1 MKKFRSFLNQTSEIT
16 NGQLLILVVF
26 ALVSIYNNY
35 KADMKNIDLTSY
47 INNLVIVEMYDRT
60 LFKGIFVNITKD
72 IVTLHDDADILIP
85 ISTILNIY
93 VID

>member
-1 MKKFRSFLNQTSEIT
+1 MKK
-16 NGQLLILVVF
+16 LL
-26 ALVSIYNNY
+26 Y
-35 KADMKNIDLTSY
+35 DIDLTSY
-47 INNLVIVEMYDRT
+47 INSLVIVEMYDRA
-60 LFKGIFVNITKD
+60 LLKGKLINITKD

>member
-1 MKKFRSFLNQTSEIT
+1 MKK
-16 NGQLLILVVF
+16 IL
-26 ALVSIYNNY
+26 Y
-35 KADMKNIDLTSY
+35 DIDLTNY

-60 LFKGIFVNITKD
+60 LFKGIFVNITKN

>member
-1 MKKFRSFLNQTSEIT
+1 MIKVL
-16 NGQLLILVVF
+16 
-26 ALVSIYNNY
+26 Y
-35 KADMKNIDLTSY
+35 DIDLTSY

>member
-1 MKKFRSFLNQTSEIT
+1 MNK
-16 NGQLLILVVF
+16 IL
-26 ALVSIYNNY
+26 Y
-35 KADMKNIDLTSY
+35 DIDLTSY
-47 INNLVIVEMYDRT
+47 INNLVIVEMYDKT
-60 LFKGIFVNITKD
+60 LFKGVFVNITKD

>member
-1 MKKFRSFLNQTSEIT
+1 MKK
-16 NGQLLILVVF
+16 ILYD
-26 ALVSIYNNY
+26 IN
-35 KADMKNIDLTSY
+35 LTSY
-47 INNLVIVEMYDRT
+47 INSLVIVEMYDRA
-60 LFKGIFVNITKD
+60 LFKGKLINITKD

>member
-1 MKKFRSFLNQTSEIT
+1 MKK
-16 NGQLLILVVF
+16 IL
-26 ALVSIYNNY
+26 Y
-35 KADMKNIDLTSY
+35 DIDLTSY

-60 LFKGIFVNITKD
+60 LFKGIFVSITKD

>member
-1 MKKFRSFLNQTSEIT
+1 MKKVL
-16 NGQLLILVVF
+16 
-26 ALVSIYNNY
+26 Y
-35 KADMKNIDLTSY
+35 DIDLTSY
-47 INNLVIVEMYDRT
+47 INNLVVVEMYDRT

-93 VID
+93 AID

>member
-1 MKKFRSFLNQTSEIT
+1 MKK
-16 NGQLLILVVF
+16 IL
-26 ALVSIYNNY
+26 Y
-35 KADMKNIDLTSY
+35 DIDLTSY

-72 IVTLHDDADILIP
+72 IVTLYDDADILIP

>member
-1 MKKFRSFLNQTSEIT
+1 MKKVL
-16 NGQLLILVVF
+16 
-26 ALVSIYNNY
+26 Y
-35 KADMKNIDLTSY
+35 DIDLTNY

-72 IVTLHDDADILIP
+72 IITLHDDADILIP

>member
-1 MKKFRSFLNQTSEIT
+1 MNK
-16 NGQLLILVVF
+16 IL
-26 ALVSIYNNY
+26 Y
-35 KADMKNIDLTSY
+35 DIDLTSY

-93 VID
+93 IID

>member
-1 MKKFRSFLNQTSEIT
+1 MKKVL
-16 NGQLLILVVF
+16 
-26 ALVSIYNNY
+26 Y
-35 KADMKNIDLTSY
+35 DIDLTSY

-72 IVTLHDDADILIP
+72 IVTLHDDTDILIP

>member
-1 MKKFRSFLNQTSEIT
+1 MNK
-16 NGQLLILVVF
+16 IL
-26 ALVSIYNNY
+26 Y
-35 KADMKNIDLTSY
+35 DIDLTSY
-47 INNLVIVEMYDRT
+47 INKLVIVEMHDRT

>member
-1 MKKFRSFLNQTSEIT
+1 MKKVL
-16 NGQLLILVVF
+16 
-26 ALVSIYNNY
+26 Y
-35 KADMKNIDLTSY
+35 DIDLTSY

-72 IVTLHDDADILIP
+72 VVTLHDDADILIP
-85 ISTILNIY
+85 LSTILNIY

>member
-1 MKKFRSFLNQTSEIT
+1 MNK
-16 NGQLLILVVF
+16 IL
-26 ALVSIYNNY
+26 Y
-35 KADMKNIDLTSY
+35 DIDLTSY
-47 INNLVIVEMYDRT
+47 INSLVIVEMYDRT

>member
-1 MKKFRSFLNQTSEIT
+1 MNKKL
-16 NGQLLILVVF
+16 
-26 ALVSIYNNY
+26 Y
-35 KADMKNIDLTSY
+35 DIDLTSY

-85 ISTILNIY
+85 ISTILNVY

>member
-1 MKKFRSFLNQTSEIT
+1 MKK
-16 NGQLLILVVF
+16 IL
-26 ALVSIYNNY
+26 Y
-35 KADMKNIDLTSY
+35 DIDLTSY
-47 INNLVIVEMYDRT
+47 INNLVIVEMYDKT

>member
-1 MKKFRSFLNQTSEIT
+1 MKKVL
-16 NGQLLILVVF
+16 
-26 ALVSIYNNY
+26 Y
-35 KADMKNIDLTSY
+35 DIDLTNY

-60 LFKGIFVNITKD
+60 LFKGTFVNITKD